1 MTGVRYI
8 TDLDECRG
16 LWQGLMPRD
25 NLTDLWAVRASFH
38 DAFKRSP
45 LFLVHET
52 DGRPDGLLPLSYVA
66 EHGCYAYFPGET
78 WHGLTW
84 LEQNRLVAAN
94 RDVVMRLIDAVPAE
108 CDLRYLNAESSLA
121 GQAETDEIGYLFHP
135 EECDRSLDNHLAK
148 LPAKRRSQY
157 KKTFQS
163 FIEHGYELRIN
174 HKPDLGWMISMNL
187 AMFEEQSYFRDRR
200 FRAGFRRMAQW
211 LGASGLIRVV
221 TVLIDGQ
228 IAAIDCGAIYN
239 GTYTVLA
246 GGVNRQFPGVA
257 KLINLLH
264 LSYACDQD
272 IREVDF
278 LCGDFGWK
286 DKLHLKPRPLYRIIA
301 QPAPGLLS
309 AATA

>member
-8 TDLDECRG
+8 TGLDECRG

-38 DAFKRSP
+38 DSFKRAP

-52 DGRPDGLLPLSYVA
+52 GGVPDGLLPLSYVA
-66 EHGCYAYFPGET
+66 ERGDYAYFPGET

-94 RDVVMRLIDAVPAE
+94 RDVAVRLLDAVPAE
-108 CDLRYLNAESSLA
+108 CNIRYLDEYSACVS
-121 GQAETDEIGYLFHP
+121 QAETDETGYLFHP
-135 EECDRSLDNHLAK
+135 EDCGRSLDNHLAK

-157 KKTFQS
+157 RKTVQS
-163 FIEHGYELRIN
+163 FIDRGYELRIN
-174 HKPDLGWMISMNL
+174 HMPDLAQMISMNL
-187 AMFEEQSYFRDRR
+187 AVFDEQSYFRDRR
-200 FRAGFRRMAQW
+200 FRNGFRRLVQW
-211 LGASGLIRVV
+211 LGVSGLIRVV
-221 TVLIDGQ
+221 TVLVDGQ
-228 IAAIDCGAIYN
+228 IAAIDCGAVYN
-239 GTYTVLA
+239 GAYTVLA
-246 GGVNRQFPGVA
+246 GGVNREFPGVA

-264 LSYACDQD
+264 LSYACEQD

-286 DKLHLKPRPLYRIIA
+286 DKLHLKSRPLYRINA
-301 QPAPGLLS
+301 QPAQGLLS